1 MLFKSGFF
9 KTASYQR
16 FKIVPRYYDP
26 VKEDI
31 EQRTE
36 RIKAEMGLS
45 EKQIDIGYRSQIAGS
60 FKKNSK
66 HAPKQGGYSV
76 AVIRLI
82 IMFVLVMLM
91 GGFIYIGPDIFYLLL
106 MYVPFYLW
114 KRFRR

>member
-66 HAPKQGGYSV
+66 HAPKQGGDSV
-76 AVIRLI
+76 AAIRLI